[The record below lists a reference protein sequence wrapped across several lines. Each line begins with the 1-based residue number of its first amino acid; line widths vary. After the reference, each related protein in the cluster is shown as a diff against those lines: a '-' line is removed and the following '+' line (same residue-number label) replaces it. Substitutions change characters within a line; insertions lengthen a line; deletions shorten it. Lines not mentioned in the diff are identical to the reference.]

1 MSGQSA
7 REALKEK
14 DTSEVICFYKYIKH
28 GRQEKISMTNGG
40 LIFLKDL
47 FCYLWRFQNFN
58 QYTCIDVWLFKNST
72 KIETFQTFVKAF
84 ITI

>member
-28 GRQEKISMTNGG
+28 DRQEKISMTNGG
-40 LIFLKDL
+40 LIFLNDL
-47 FCYLWRFQNFN
+47 FCYL
-58 QYTCIDVWLFKNST
+58 
-72 KIETFQTFVKAF
+72 
-84 ITI
+84 

>member
-14 DTSEVICFYKYIKH
+14 DTSDMSEVICFYKYIKH

-47 FCYLWRFQNFN
+47 FCYL
-58 QYTCIDVWLFKNST
+58 
-72 KIETFQTFVKAF
+72 
-84 ITI
+84 

>member
-7 REALKEK
+7 REALKVK

-40 LIFLKDL
+40 LVFLKDL
-47 FCYLWRFQNFN
+47 FCYL
-58 QYTCIDVWLFKNST
+58 
-72 KIETFQTFVKAF
+72 
-84 ITI
+84 